1 MTVGEACNR
10 EVIFVDREA
19 TIVEAAQL
27 MRTHHVGDVVVA
39 EMRDGV
45 RAPVGI
51 LTDRDIAVELVA
63 EEVALTAVSVGDAMS
78 LGLLAVREAE
88 ELSEAIG
95 QMKVR
100 GVRRAPVVD
109 DRGALVGILAVDD
122 LLELVAE
129 QLADLV
135 KLISVGQTRERQRRG

>member
-1 MTVGEACNR
+1 
-10 EVIFVDREA
+10 
-19 TIVEAAQL
+19 
-27 MRTHHVGDVVVA
+27 
-39 EMRDGV
+39 
-45 RAPVGI
+45 
-51 LTDRDIAVELVA
+51 
-63 EEVALTAVSVGDAMS
+63 MS